1 MEEIKKAGLYRDIWQ
16 AFAVLPGIYSVGVK
30 GDCRT
35 YAHTIVLRA
44 VTSQDGMTAE
54 WYPIPYEVLRTI
66 STRLVNEIPAVN
78 RFVYDLTSKPPSTIE
93 WE

>member
-1 MEEIKKAGLYRDIWQ
+1 
-16 AFAVLPGIYSVGVK
+16 
-30 GDCRT
+30 
-35 YAHTIVLRA
+35 VLRA